1 MSERPL
7 ILKGKIFLREEY
19 IIGKVIVN
27 KNVEDKT
34 RYIQILDDEH
44 IDLFEEGY
52 RAYIFQSK
60 PEIEVLS
67 NISYCYDIQNY
78 ETLIDFDVLEIIND
92 VYIKVLYR
100 DDSDDNA
107 IVVTNQCNSNC
118 IMCPDSD
125 IVRMGK
131 ENVDINKL
139 IEYVR
144 CIPNDAR
151 YITITGGEPGML
163 KKDLNVLLRE
173 CKQCLP
179 DTEFLLLSNGRVFS
193 NTEYVDEFAESIP
206 SNIRVGIPL
215 YADNEEEHDNITRA
229 KGSFRQTLTG
239 IRNLIE
245 RNIDIE
251 IRIVVLKKNYKL
263 LENIAS
269 FITREIPQV
278 KMVNIMALEMLG
290 NSFKNK
296 NEVWI
301 NFEDINEYL
310 YRACI
315 KLIKSGIITNLYN
328 FPLCNLNEKLYTLA
342 HRSITDYKV
351 RYKEECN
358 GCQAKDIC
366 GGFFFSTINM
376 KDIKVKPI
384 K

>member
-1 MSERPL
+1 MNERPF
-7 ILKGKIFLREEY
+7 ILKGKIFLREEC
-19 IIGKVIVN
+19 IVGKVIVN

-52 RAYIFQSK
+52 RAYIFQTEPK
-60 PEIEVLS
+60 LDVLS
-67 NISYCYDIQNY
+67 NISYCYNIQNY
-78 ETLIDFDVLEIIND
+78 ETLIDYDVLEIINN

-125 IVRMGK
+125 IVRMNK

-139 IEYVR
+139 IEHVR
-144 CIPNDAR
+144 CIPTDTR
-151 YITITGGEPGML
+151 YITITGGEPGIL
-163 KKDLNVLLRE
+163 KKDLNKLLKE
-173 CKQCLP
+173 CKECLP
-179 DTEFLLLSNGRVFS
+179 NTEFLLLSNGRVFS
-193 NTEYVDEFAESIP
+193 NTEYVNEFAENIP

-229 KGSFRQTLTG
+229 KGSFKQTIVG
-239 IRNLIE
+239 IKNLIE

-269 FITREIPQV
+269 FIEKEIPQV

-290 NSFKNK
+290 NSFKNRE
-296 NEVWI
+296 EVWV
-301 NFEDINEYL
+301 NFEETKDYL
-310 YRACI
+310 YKACV
-315 KLIKSGIITNLYN
+315 KLIKSGIVTDLYN
-328 FPLCNLNEKLYTLA
+328 FPLCNLDERLYALA
-342 HRSITDYKV
+342 HRSISDYKV
-351 RYKEECN
+351 RFKEECD
-358 GCQAKDIC
+358 GCRAKDVC
-366 GGFFFSTINM
+366 GGFFFSTINQ